1 VERSKVAGRGGVTEM
16 AGIPAKCLDC
26 GHNLYYDGG
35 RNMYFCPECEAKNA
49 ETKTVEELK
58 KAA

>member
-1 VERSKVAGRGGVTEM
+1 MAM

-26 GHNLYYDGG
+26 GQILAFDGG
-35 RNMYFCPECEAKNA
+35 KCVYYCPNCAARKPEMMQP
-49 ETKTVEELK
+49 EELK

>member
-1 VERSKVAGRGGVTEM
+1 MAM

-26 GHNLYYDGG
+26 GQILAYDGSTC
-35 RNMYFCPECEAKNA
+35 MYYCPNCEASKAEVKNP
-49 ETKTVEELK
+49 EELR

>member
-1 VERSKVAGRGGVTEM
+1 M

-26 GHNLYYDGG
+26 GTILAYDGS
-35 RNMYFCPECEAKNA
+35 RWVYVCPACEAGKGGRTEAMQA
-49 ETKTVEELK
+49 EEKK

>member
-1 VERSKVAGRGGVTEM
+1 M

-26 GHNLYYDGG
+26 GHILAYDGG
-35 RNMYFCPECEAKNA
+35 KNAYFCPECEARKA
-49 ETKTVEELK
+49 ETPTVQELK

>member
-1 VERSKVAGRGGVTEM
+1 M

-26 GHNLYYDGG
+26 GQILHYDGSKC
-35 RNMYFCPECEAKNA
+35 MYFCPECESKKA
-49 ETKTVEELK
+49 EATTVKEMK

>member
-1 VERSKVAGRGGVTEM
+1 M

-26 GHNLYYDGG
+26 GQILQYDGG
-35 RNMYFCPECEAKNA
+35 KNMYFCPECEVKKA
-49 ETKTVEELK
+49 ETTTVKELK

>member
-1 VERSKVAGRGGVTEM
+1 MKSSKVAGRGGVTDM

-26 GHNLYYDGG
+26 GQILHYDGG
-35 RNMYFCPECEAKNA
+35 KCMYFCPECEPKKA
-49 ETKTVEELK
+49 EATTVKELK

>member
-1 VERSKVAGRGGVTEM
+1 M

-26 GHNLYYDGG
+26 GHILAYDGG
-35 RNMYFCPECEAKNA
+35 KNEYFCPECEVRKA
-49 ETKTVEELK
+49 ETPTVPTVEELK

>member
-1 VERSKVAGRGGVTEM
+1 M

-26 GHNLYYDGG
+26 GQILAYDGS
-35 RNMYFCPECEAKNA
+35 NCMYFCPNCEARKP
-49 ETKTVEELK
+49 ETLKAEELK